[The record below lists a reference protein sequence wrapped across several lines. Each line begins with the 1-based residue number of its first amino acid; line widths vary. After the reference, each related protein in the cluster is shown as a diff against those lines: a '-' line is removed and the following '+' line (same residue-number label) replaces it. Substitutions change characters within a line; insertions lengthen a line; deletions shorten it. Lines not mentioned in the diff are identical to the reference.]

1 MVSLSPIVECKC
13 SALRSE
19 SIGPVQDTATIFKKM
34 YLIDLLHDVMFA
46 LERSSAEL
54 EDNNNAIRSLLQRI
68 EGGEIALADAEAQRS
83 HLIAVSDRLQQE
95 RLRLVSTAEDV
106 RLRVADS
113 SRSLEELARRGNA
126 RQPGLDSLRQ
136 SVKRLAN

>member
-1 MVSLSPIVECKC
+1 MS
-13 SALRSE
+13 
-19 SIGPVQDTATIFKKM
+19 
-34 YLIDLLHDVMFA
+34 LIDLLHDVMFA